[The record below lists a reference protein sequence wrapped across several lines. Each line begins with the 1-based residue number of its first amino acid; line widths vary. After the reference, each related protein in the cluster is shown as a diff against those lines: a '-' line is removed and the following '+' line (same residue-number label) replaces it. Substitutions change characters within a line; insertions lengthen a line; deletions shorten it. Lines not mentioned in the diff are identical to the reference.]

1 MNGMETV
8 APNLVVPN
16 IRAARRM
23 RPPPGVATRG
33 EESDRFCP
41 SGLFL
46 LGQFPLT
53 SLLSRAVTARSCAS
67 KDCILL
73 CGDEGR
79 DCDVDGAER
88 TSVEGSRQCAT
99 DARPQCSR
107 RFETASGFFFTGCAF
122 HVFLHLSQFHSC

>member
-41 SGLFL
+41 SGLLL
-46 LGQFPLT
+46 LGQLPLT
-53 SLLSRAVTARSCAS
+53 SFVIWESDRFCPSGLFVMRR
-67 KDCILL
+67 
-73 CGDEGR
+73 R
-79 DCDVDGAER
+79 GA
-88 TSVEGSRQCAT
+88 C
-99 DARPQCSR
+99 
-107 RFETASGFFFTGCAF
+107 
-122 HVFLHLSQFHSC
+122 L